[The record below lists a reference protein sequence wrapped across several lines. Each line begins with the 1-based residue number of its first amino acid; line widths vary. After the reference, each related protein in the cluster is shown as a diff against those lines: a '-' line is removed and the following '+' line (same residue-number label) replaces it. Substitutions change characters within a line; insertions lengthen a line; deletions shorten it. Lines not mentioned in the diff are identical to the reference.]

1 MRLVLF
7 PLLLVV
13 TLVMLAMAAFSA
25 LIAVIVAFML
35 LRLFRPTSELRR
47 ARHPVVDCCGVVD
60 EFGSTLDGC
69 LISGVVVSSRLFRF
83 DL

>member
-1 MRLVLF
+1 MLF
-7 PLLLVV
+7 PPLLLLL
-13 TLVMLAMAAFSA
+13 TLVTKFAMADFSA

-47 ARHPVVDCCGVVD
+47 ARHPVVCAVV
-60 EFGSTLDGC
+60 EFGSLDGF
-69 LISGVVVSSRLFRF
+69 IIIGAVVSSRLFRF